1 MANQITMAV
10 SDSIITLYAQG
21 WSRRRIARTL
31 GINRETVARHL
42 GLVSKPAIS
51 TPAIGRQSQCEP
63 FRNSIVAWLDKDL
76 SGQRIYQDLV
86 GEHGF
91 RGSYQSVKRYVRR
104 LSKTHPERFERLE
117 CSPGEEIQ
125 VDFGRG
131 AMISQRGLGR
141 IRVTSI
147 QYTMVLTWIVVAQ

>member
-51 TPAIGRQSQCEP
+51 TPAIASHAGRPSQCEP
-63 FRNSIVAWLDKDL
+63 FRNSIITWLDKDL

-104 LSKTHPERFERLE
+104 LGKTHPERFERLE
-117 CSPGEEIQ
+117 CAPGEEIQ

-131 AMISQRGLGR
+131 AMVQTAEGQRHA
-141 IRVTSI
+141 T
-147 QYTMVLTWIVVAQ
+147 

>member
-51 TPAIGRQSQCEP
+51 TPGS
-63 FRNSIVAWLDKDL
+63 
-76 SGQRIYQDLV
+76 
-86 GEHGF
+86 
-91 RGSYQSVKRYVRR
+91 RGV
-104 LSKTHPERFERLE
+104 TH
-117 CSPGEEIQ
+117 
-125 VDFGRG
+125 
-131 AMISQRGLGR
+131 
-141 IRVTSI
+141 
-147 QYTMVLTWIVVAQ
+147 